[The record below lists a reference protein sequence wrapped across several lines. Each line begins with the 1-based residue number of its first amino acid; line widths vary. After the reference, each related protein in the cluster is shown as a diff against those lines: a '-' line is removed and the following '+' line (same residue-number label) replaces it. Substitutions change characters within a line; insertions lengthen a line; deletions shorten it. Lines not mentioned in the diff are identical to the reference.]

1 VSFSLHSSTMSKM
14 SEVDVLVIGAG
25 KFAARFEAELVTGR
39 ETRYFGHLCRQ
50 NLPGYSSWGAFD
62 NPR

>member
-1 VSFSLHSSTMSKM
+1 MSKM